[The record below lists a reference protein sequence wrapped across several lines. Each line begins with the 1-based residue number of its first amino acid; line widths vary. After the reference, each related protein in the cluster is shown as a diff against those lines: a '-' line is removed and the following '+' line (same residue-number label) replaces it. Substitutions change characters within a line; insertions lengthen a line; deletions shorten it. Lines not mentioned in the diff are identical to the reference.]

1 MTTIVYEGEN
11 LPPFTFEQLLLLAM
25 TIPWK
30 GEEGPQNR
38 VVKDL
43 NAQRILKK
51 HAKS

>member
-25 TIPWK
+25 TIPRK
-30 GEEGPQNR
+30 GEEGLQNR

-51 HAKS
+51 HAKG